1 MPKVSVIVPN
11 YNHAPF
17 LQQRIDSI
25 LNQTF
30 QDFELILLD
39 DVSTDESLEVLNGYK
54 THDKV
59 SHLIVNTK
67 NSGSPFVQWRR
78 GIEHS
83 EGEYIWIAESDDF
96 AALDFLEKS
105 VAVLD
110 ENLVSTLVYSDSR
123 IVDENGSEL
132 SFWGTSKNYH
142 FNTKRWS
149 QDYGSDGLDEILN
162 YLLYRVTINNA
173 SAVLFRKKHL
183 LDLDFDFLK
192 KFKNA
197 GDLFTYLSIL
207 LKGRINYIARP
218 LNNYREHKLNITKTN
233 KKNGVL
239 YEERIRC
246 YNYVLPSLCSGLNN
260 KEQQKELQKA
270 AKFILIK
277 NSFKLIDFGYANELF
292 KFIDQLSRYGILTK
306 LDSKLLLFLFRVY
319 QLNLYKL
326 KGISRRIIK
335 KRLN

>member
-17 LQQRIDSI
+17 LEQRIDSI
-25 LNQTF
+25 LNQIF

-39 DVSTDESLEVLNGYK
+39 DVSIDESLEVLDGYI
-54 THDKV
+54 THPKV
-59 SHLIVNTK
+59 THLIVNTK
-67 NSGSPFVQWRR
+67 NSGSPFAQWRR
-78 GIEHS
+78 GIELAL
-83 EGEYIWIAESDDF
+83 GEYVWIAESDDF
-96 AALDFLEKS
+96 AEPEFLEKT

-110 ENLVSTLVYSDSR
+110 TNLATSLVYSDSR
-123 IVDENGSEL
+123 IVDENGTEL
-132 SFWGTSKNYH
+132 GFWGTSKNYH

-149 QDYGSDGLDEILN
+149 QDYGSDGLDEILH

-173 SAVLFRKKHL
+173 SAVLFRKKRL
-183 LDLDFDFLK
+183 LGLDFDFLE
-192 KFKNA
+192 KFNNA

-270 AKFILIK
+270 AKYILRK

-292 KFIDQLSRYGILTK
+292 KFIDQLSMYSILTK
-306 LDSKLLLFLFRVY
+306 FESKLLLFLFKVY
-319 QLNLYKL
+319 QLKLYKL
-326 KGISRRIIK
+326 KGFSRKIIK
-335 KRLN
+335 MRLS